1 MIEHTNTSAKA
12 NPTCRMKQRRRAK
25 IVATIGPASRSLEV
39 MKELIHAGL
48 DVARINMSH
57 GSHDEHAQVIGYLR
71 ALSEE
76 VHRPIAILLDLCGPK
91 IRTGKLKGGKA
102 VELKAGRLI
111 TITSEEIEG
120 DADRVSASYPYLTQD
135 LRVGDKILIDDG
147 LLDFVV
153 EHKSETDITCR
164 IIHGGMLGQ
173 NKGINLP
180 GIPLSIPSI
189 TDKDKRDLEF
199 GIQQRVDYVALSFV
213 RSAKDCVEA
222 KALIEQVAKSTNG
235 YAPPLIAKIEK
246 QEALK
251 ELDGILEIADGIM
264 VARGDLGVETSTES
278 VPVYQKEMIRK
289 ANRVGKLVITATQ
302 MLQSMVDN
310 PRPTRAE
317 ASDVANAV
325 LDGTDAVMLSGET
338 AAGAYPIEA
347 IRTMDRI
354 VRYTE
359 EAVYKQQF
367 FDSSEKRFRELLVM
381 GRGSGSYGRAL
392 AEAAVFAADEVEAS
406 LIVVFTEGGFM
417 AQHVAALRPRE
428 EIIAFTH
435 VLETHRRLA
444 AMWGTE
450 SFLLQTSGVPD
461 LLPSADKMLVELN
474 LAELGE
480 TIIIVAGSIS
490 GVPLSNMVKL
500 HRVGETVQSTGHAN

>member
-1 MIEHTNTSAKA
+1 MIEHKNLSDVTS
-12 NPTCRMKQRRRAK
+12 PVCRLRFRRRAK
-25 IVATIGPASRSLEV
+25 IVATIGPASSSLEV
-39 MKELIHAGL
+39 MRELVNAGL

-57 GSHDEHAQVIGYLR
+57 GSHEAHAQVIGYLR

-102 VELKAGRLI
+102 VELQAGSLL

-120 DADRVSASYPYLTQD
+120 DAKRVSASYPYLTQD

-153 EHKSETDITCR
+153 ESKTEKEIVCR

-189 TDKDKRDLEF
+189 TEKDKRDLAF
-199 GIQQRVDYVALSFV
+199 GIQQGVDYVALSFV
-213 RSAKDCVEA
+213 RSAKDCEEA
-222 KALIEQVAKSTNG
+222 QNLIDQLAKSTDSHQ
-235 YAPPLIAKIEK
+235 PPLIAKIEK
-246 QEALK
+246 REALK
-251 ELDGILEIADGIM
+251 ELDDILKIADGIM

-289 ANRVGKLVITATQ
+289 ANQVGKIVITATQ

-338 AAGAYPIEA
+338 AAGAYPIDS
-347 IRTMDRI
+347 IKTMDRI
-354 VRYTE
+354 VCYTE
-359 EAVYKQQF
+359 EAVYKQQILQQK
-367 FDSSEKRFRELLVM
+367 DRRVRDLLAS
-381 GRGSGSYGRAL
+381 GGGSGSYGRAL
-392 AEAAVFAADEVEAS
+392 AEAAVFAADEVAAP
-406 LIVVFTEGGFM
+406 LIAVFTEGGFM
-417 AQHVAALRPRE
+417 AQHVSALRPKQD
-428 EIIAFTH
+428 IIAFTH
-435 VLETHRRLA
+435 ILETHRRLA
-444 AMWGTE
+444 AVWGIE
-450 SFLLQTSGVPD
+450 SFLLQTNGSTAF
-461 LLPSADKMLVELN
+461 LELSDKMLVELG
-474 LAELGE
+474 LADIGD
-480 TIIIVAGSIS
+480 TIIIVAGSIE
-490 GVPLSNMVKL
+490 GMPLSNMVKL
-500 HRVGETVQSTGHAN
+500 HRVGETAKTSEVN

>member
-1 MIEHTNTSAKA
+1 MTEITN
-12 NPTCRMKQRRRAK
+12 NPVTNPVCRMRFRRRAK
-25 IVATIGPASRSLEV
+25 IVATIGPASRSIEV
-39 MKELIHAGL
+39 LRELINAGL

-76 VHRPIAILLDLCGPK
+76 FHKPIAILLDLCGPK

-102 VELKAGRLI
+102 VELQAGKLL
-111 TITSEEIEG
+111 TITTDEIEG

-153 EHKSETDITCR
+153 EHKGEREITCR
-164 IIHGGMLGQ
+164 VIHGGMLGQ

-189 TDKDKRDLEF
+189 TEKDKRDLEF

-213 RSAKDCVEA
+213 RSAKDCAEA
-222 KALIEQVAKSTNG
+222 KALIEQIAESTNG
-235 YAPPLIAKIEK
+235 HTPPLVAKIEK
-246 QEALK
+246 REALK

-264 VARGDLGVETSTES
+264 VARGDLGVETSTEG
-278 VPVYQKEMIRK
+278 VPVYQKQMIRK
-289 ANRVGKLVITATQ
+289 ANQVGKLVITATQ
-302 MLQSMVDN
+302 MLQSMVEN

-338 AAGAYPIEA
+338 AAGAYPVEA
-347 IRTMDRI
+347 IKTMDKI
-354 VRYTE
+354 VCYTE
-359 EAVYKQQF
+359 EAVYKKHFWQ
-367 FDSSEKRFRELLVM
+367 SEEKRFKVVASGE
-381 GRGSGSYGRAL
+381 GSGSYGRAL
-392 AEAAVFAADEVEAS
+392 AEAAAFAADEVGACV
-406 LIVVFTEGGFM
+406 IIVFTESGFM
-417 AQHVAALRPRE
+417 AQHVAALRPKQ

-435 VLETHRRLA
+435 VLETHRKLA
-444 AMWGTE
+444 AIWGTE
-450 SFLLQTSGVPD
+450 SFLLQISGITD
-461 LLPSADKMLVELN
+461 LLPLAEKMLLELN
-474 LAELGE
+474 LAEAGE
-480 TIIIVAGSIS
+480 TIVIVAGSIS

-500 HRVGETVQSTGHAN
+500 HRLGEVLKTH

>member
-1 MIEHTNTSAKA
+1 MVELMDNNAKA
-12 NPTCRMKQRRRAK
+12 NPSCKMNHRRRAK

-39 MKELIHAGL
+39 MRQLIESGL

-76 VHRPIAILLDLCGPK
+76 LHKPIAILLDLCGPK

-102 VELKAGRLI
+102 VELKPGKLI

-120 DADRVSASYPYLTQD
+120 DADKVSASYPYLTED

-153 EHKSETDITCR
+153 EHKGEKDITCR
-164 IIHGGMLGQ
+164 VIHGGMLGQ

-189 TDKDKRDLEF
+189 TEKDKRDLEF

-213 RSAKDCVEA
+213 RSAKDCTEA

-251 ELDGILEIADGIM
+251 QLDEILEIADGIM

-338 AAGAYPIEA
+338 AAGSYPIEA

-367 FDSSEKRFRELLVM
+367 FDPNEKRVREFLAL
-381 GRGSGSYGRAL
+381 GQGSGSYGRAL

-417 AQHVAALRPRE
+417 AQHVAALRPHE

-444 AMWGTE
+444 AIWGTE

-461 LLPSADKMLVELN
+461 LLPLADKMLTELN
-474 LAELGE
+474 LAEIGE
-480 TIIIVAGSIS
+480 TIIIVAGNIS

-500 HRVGETVQSTGHAN
+500 HRVGELLK